1 MEIRYKHLKNIMKEM
16 CSRVGADYDTINFS
30 EPGWF
35 DKYEWT
41 KQEYDDFVDWLS
53 DYLIKNK
60 EARISILNT
69 DSPSKKL
76 ITNSCKLFGLNYG
89 WKFKE

>member
-1 MEIRYKHLKNIMKEM
+1 MEIKYKYLKHIMKEM
-16 CSRVGADYDTINFS
+16 CNRVGADYNTINFS
-30 EPGWF
+30 ESCWF

-41 KQEYDDFVDWLS
+41 KQEHDDFVDWLS

-60 EARISILNT
+60 EARIGILNI
-69 DSPSKKL
+69 DSPSKKMV
-76 ITNSCKLFGLNYG
+76 NDFCKMFALNYG